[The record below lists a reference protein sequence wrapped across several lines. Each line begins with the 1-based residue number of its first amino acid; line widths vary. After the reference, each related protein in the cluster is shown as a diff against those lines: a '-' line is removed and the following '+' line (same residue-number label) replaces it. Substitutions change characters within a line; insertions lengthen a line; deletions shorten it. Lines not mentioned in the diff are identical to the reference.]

1 MILNTDYGKYDVGIR
16 LENYVNNNNTCI
28 SLYDEDGCP
37 FAIITTN
44 IEKLPKEYACIDTN
58 NYHWATKFLTD
69 NDLGEPTECYMN
81 SGFCTYPI
89 YKLNLNKLKRK
100 EN

>member
-1 MILNTDYGKYDVGIR
+1 MILNTDYGKYDVSIM
-16 LENYVNNNNTCI
+16 LETYTNNNNTCI

-37 FAIITTN
+37 FATITTN

-58 NYHWATKFLTD
+58 NCHWATKFLTD
-69 NDLGEPTECYMN
+69 NGIGEPTEYYKN
-81 SGFCTYPI
+81 SGFCTYPV
-89 YKLNLNKLKRK
+89 YKLNLNKLKRR